1 MNQKDLK
8 DIGTSTTDKDD
19 YGLNSQENLND
30 DISVIE
36 AESFLKQYAQNY
48 SVKFESSSS
57 GTKKYDQTEDN
68 NLIKLVKI
76 IRHELILSPLITGY
90 IHSSENVIEN
100 FFIKYPETSIRL
112 IQDAVAKYFD
122 QPKVLIV
129 LIRAIA
135 NNWSNIKL
143 KNSAIIM
150 CIACLGHADIEVRE
164 EALNAFN
171 SLDDLDVIKYLENS
185 RNETVDFLKNYKIE
199 IIEDKKNYYGI
210 SKKIHSS

>member
-100 FFIKYPETSIRL
+100 SL
-112 IQDAVAKYFD
+112 
-122 QPKVLIV
+122 
-129 LIRAIA
+129 
-135 NNWSNIKL
+135 SNIL
-143 KNSAIIM
+143 KH
-150 CIACLGHADIEVRE
+150 L
-164 EALNAFN
+164 
-171 SLDDLDVIKYLENS
+171 
-185 RNETVDFLKNYKIE
+185 
-199 IIEDKKNYYGI
+199 
-210 SKKIHSS
+210 

>member
-1 MNQKDLK
+1 M
-8 DIGTSTTDKDD
+8 
-19 YGLNSQENLND
+19 
-30 DISVIE
+30 
-36 AESFLKQYAQNY
+36 
-48 SVKFESSSS
+48 
-57 GTKKYDQTEDN
+57 
-68 NLIKLVKI
+68 
-76 IRHELILSPLITGY
+76 
-90 IHSSENVIEN
+90 
-100 FFIKYPETSIRL
+100 
-112 IQDAVAKYFD
+112 AKYFD

>member
-8 DIGTSTTDKDD
+8 DIGTATTDKDD

-57 GTKKYDQTEDN
+57 GTKKSDQTEDN

-100 FFIKYPETSIRL
+100 FFIKYSETSIRL

-150 CIACLGHADIEVRE
+150 CIACLGHADMEVRE

-171 SLDDLDVIKYLENS
+171 LLDDLDVIKYLENS
-185 RNETVDFLKNYKIE
+185 RNETVDFLKNYKLE